1 MKNII
6 KTYLIGALIIYP
18 IMLIWAFSDIWSN
31 NTNLHFAIMK
41 LYGILLLPILGKYYY
56 TKNQKLLAYIFF
68 IISVFLFI
76 YIILFKTLI
85 F

>member
-6 KTYLIGALIIYP
+6 KAYLIGALIIYP

-31 NTNLHFAIMK
+31 NTNLHFTIMK
-41 LYGILLLPILGKYYY
+41 LYGILLLPILGKYFYS
-56 TKNQKLLAYIFF
+56 KNQKLLAYIFF
-68 IISVFLFI
+68 IVSVFLFI
-76 YIILFKTLI
+76 YITLFTKLI